1 MVLPDVLRSTEVA
14 VITHRSTNLF
24 LWNYEF
30 ELFGSTIVAT
40 CHYPGVCLVGGQ
52 FNDSYVDINGQ

>member
-1 MVLPDVLRSTEVA
+1 VVLPDRIVLRSTEVA

-30 ELFGSTIVAT
+30 ELFGTIAPSLPLAT
-40 CHYPGVCLVGGQ
+40 TLV
-52 FNDSYVDINGQ
+52 FAW